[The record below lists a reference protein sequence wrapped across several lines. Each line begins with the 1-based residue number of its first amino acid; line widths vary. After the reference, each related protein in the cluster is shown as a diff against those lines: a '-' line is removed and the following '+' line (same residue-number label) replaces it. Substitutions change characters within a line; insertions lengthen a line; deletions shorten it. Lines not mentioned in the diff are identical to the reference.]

1 MEIKYMQT
9 LKVLGS
15 TKNWNDTGVE
25 ESEIATLE
33 SNYNINFPVSYR
45 EFLILTGNSC
55 SVIVQGHGFE
65 YAEQDQIDFR
75 SSLKEYKLSHLISKP
90 IWVIATSGD
99 SDSFWYFHLDEGDNP
114 TVYRLSCMYYEE
126 YPDEKSFG
134 KVADSFQ
141 DWIEQ
146 AIKYYE
152 EDPENE

>member
-1 MEIKYMQT
+1 MSYKEY
-9 LKVLGS
+9 LELSG
-15 TKNWNDTGVE
+15 DYTG
-25 ESEIATLE
+25 
-33 SNYNINFPVSYR
+33 
-45 EFLILTGNSC
+45 
-55 SVIVQGHGFE
+55 IVKLASWFK

-114 TVYRLSCMYYEE
+114 AVYRLSCMYYEE

>member
-90 IWVIATSGD
+90 IWVIATLDGGA
-99 SDSFWYFHLDEGDNP
+99 FWYFHLDEGDNP
-114 TVYRLSCMYYEE
+114 VVYRLDCENYGEIDDKYT
-126 YPDEKSFG
+126 FG